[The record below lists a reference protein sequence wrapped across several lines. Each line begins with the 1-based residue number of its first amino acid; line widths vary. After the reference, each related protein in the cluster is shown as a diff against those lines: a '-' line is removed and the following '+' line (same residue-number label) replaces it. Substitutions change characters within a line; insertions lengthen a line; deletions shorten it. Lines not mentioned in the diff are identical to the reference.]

1 MTDSMF
7 ENKYEPLAFKLRP
20 TDFSKL
26 IGQEKTV
33 TKLQSL
39 QKPIS
44 LILYGPPGS
53 GKTSVSFLLCKKW
66 NLPYRQL
73 NAVSSGVKDIKDLSS
88 EAKRIGSLVLF
99 IDEIH
104 RFSTSQQ
111 DSLLESVEKGEFIL
125 IGATTENP
133 AFRINRPLLSRCQIY
148 KLDSLSEKELLE
160 ILENGIQYLQMI
172 LSIDAKNLLIR
183 SSGGDARRLLT
194 LLESLSSFNQKIEW
208 DGIETEKFLSSQVF
222 QYDKNK
228 ENHYDF
234 VSAFIKSVR
243 GSDPDAA
250 LYYLACML
258 EGGEDP
264 IFIMRRLIILSSEDI
279 GNASVN
285 ALTMSV
291 AALTALEKIGMPE
304 GRIILSQITCFLAA
318 SPKSNASYRAID
330 SAIEFVQKNK
340 SLVEI
345 PMHLRN
351 APTFLHKQEGASK
364 DYKYPHNNPNHFI
377 VENYFPENLKE
388 NPPQFYFPSNEG
400 FDKTLK
406 DRLKILW
413 EKSEKKNYKDT
424 I

>member
-1 MTDSMF
+1 
-7 ENKYEPLAFKLRP
+7 
-20 TDFSKL
+20 
-26 IGQEKTV
+26 
-33 TKLQSL
+33 
-39 QKPIS
+39 
-44 LILYGPPGS
+44 
-53 GKTSVSFLLCKKW
+53 VSFLLCKKW

-148 KLDSLSEKELLE
+148 KLDSLSEKELFE
-160 ILENGIQYLQMI
+160 ILENGIQYMKMN
-172 LSIDAKNLLIR
+172 LSLEAKQLLIR

-194 LLESLSSFNQKIEW
+194 LIESLSSYNQENEW
-208 DGIETEKFLSSQVF
+208 DKIETEKFLSSQVF

-285 ALTMSV
+285 ALPMSI

-330 SAIEFVQKNK
+330 RAIEFVQKNK

-364 DYKYPHNNPNHFI
+364 DYKYPHNHTNHFI
-377 VENYFPENLKE
+377 IENYFPENLKE

-406 DRLKILW
+406 DRLHLLW
-413 EKSEKKNYKDT
+413 EKSEKKNYKDR